1 MIAENSKSIVIGL
14 ADGAGGN
21 RALGI
26 DPKIFSRSLL
36 SNCVEII
43 KNEELLPHQLAKMAC
58 KSIHILEAKNIE
70 GKLLILIN

>member
-1 MIAENSKSIVIGL
+1 LKILSKGL

-26 DPKIFSRSLL
+26 DPQKFSRSLL
-36 SNCVEII
+36 DYCAELTKTEEIH
-43 KNEELLPHQLAKMAC
+43 PHQLAKLTC

-70 GKLLILIN
+70 GQFQN